1 METLSPSYLTP
12 EPSSAGNSVCFF
24 SDSSCASSSWGSQ
37 PPTPRTPQSR
47 QGWPASP
54 MKSPARRGS
63 REQHAALLSEPAGT
77 SPLQAVVLRAMSYAA
92 SGELLPM
99 PPTPSD
105 SPAAAAALRPPEE
118 WPVRSLSSTTLASLA
133 ELPTPPSP

>member
-1 METLSPSYLTP
+1 
-12 EPSSAGNSVCFF
+12 
-24 SDSSCASSSWGSQ
+24 
-37 PPTPRTPQSR
+37 
-47 QGWPASP
+47 
-54 MKSPARRGS
+54 
-63 REQHAALLSEPAGT
+63 
-77 SPLQAVVLRAMSYAA
+77 MSYAA